1 MDPLK
6 TLQKQFGYETFRL
19 NQEAIIRSVLDKKD
33 TFVLMPTG
41 AGKSICYQVPA
52 LLLDGLTIVVSP
64 LIALMK
70 DQVDALRLN
79 GVQAAY
85 INSSQ
90 TWREQEEILR
100 DARAKKLKLLYLA
113 PEKLMGNSMAF
124 LHTLETFGVSLIA
137 IDEAHCISHWGHD
150 FRPEYRMLSEVK
162 KVFPEVAVIAL
173 TATADQVTQKDIIEK
188 LELKDPAIFI
198 SSFNRPN
205 IRYTVQRKKSDVFIR
220 LLDFLERHA
229 DDSGIIYCLS
239 RKSTES
245 LVADLELH
253 GINALPYH
261 AGMDRGQRTRNQ
273 EMFLRDE
280 VRIIVATIAFG
291 MGIDKSNVRY
301 VVHMDLPKNIESYYQ
316 ETGRAGRDGIDSE
329 ALLFY
334 SPGDVIKLKKFALIE
349 NNPEQT
355 EILTRKLDQMGR
367 YGELRS
373 CRRRYLLS
381 YFDEASGDY
390 CGNCDVCLSK
400 GERFDVTV
408 LARKML
414 SAILLLGETFG
425 GQYLIDFLRGSASS
439 RMQPRHTELDTFGSG
454 ADISKEAWERMIR
467 ELLESGYILR
477 SDDFYPVIRLTEA
490 GREVLKGTTN
500 VSFEKQREVTAVWAE
515 LQGVKLPYESVL
527 YDALKDVRRA
537 LANEE
542 NIAPYIVL
550 SDATL
555 VEMATYL
562 PQNLD
567 QLSRIAGFG
576 EMKLEKYGADFL
588 SAVNAHCKKHGL
600 MSRIAMRSPKKINN
614 PSAIRETPTLQQ
626 TLTLFRQGH
635 SIEEIAALRKI
646 STATVEGHLA
656 LYVERGKIDAD
667 ELVDPQRLAVIRAA
681 IQHVGGKMLTPVKSY
696 LGEEYRYPEIRF
708 AMAEVR
714 SQSAKQLAR
723 KAEATQREVLNA

>member
-1 MDPLK
+1 MDPLE

-19 NQEAIIRSVLDKKD
+19 NQEAIIRSVLDKKN

-41 AGKSICYQVPA
+41 AGKSICYQIPA
-52 LLLDGLTIVVSP
+52 LLLDGITVVVSP

-70 DQVDALRLN
+70 DQVDALRVN

-90 TWREQEEILR
+90 TWREQEEILH

-162 KVFPEVAVIAL
+162 KVFPEVPVIAL
-173 TATADQVTQKDIIEK
+173 TATADKVTQNDIVEK
-188 LELKDPAIFI
+188 LELKDPAVFI

-205 IRYTVQRKKSDVFIR
+205 ICYTVQRKKSDVFVR

-239 RKSTES
+239 RRSTES

-253 GINALPYH
+253 GIQALSYH
-261 AGMDRGQRTRNQ
+261 AGMERAQRTRNQ

-280 VRIIVATIAFG
+280 VKIIVATIAFG

-316 ETGRAGRDGIDSE
+316 ETGRAGRDGVDSE

-367 YGELRS
+367 YGELRT
-373 CRRRYLLS
+373 CRRRYLLN
-381 YFDEASGDY
+381 YFDEASGDF

-400 GERFDVTV
+400 GERFDVTA
-408 LARKML
+408 LARRVL
-414 SAILLLGETFG
+414 SAVLLLGETFG
-425 GQYLIDFLRGSASS
+425 AQYLIDFLRGSASS
-439 RMQPRHTELDTFGSG
+439 RMQPRHTELDTFGTG
-454 ADISKEAWERMIR
+454 AGISKEAWDRMIR
-467 ELLESGYILR
+467 ELLETGYIFR
-477 SDDFYPVIRLTEA
+477 SDDVYPVIKLTET
-490 GREVLKGTTN
+490 GRAVLKGTMN
-500 VSFEKQREVTAVWAE
+500 VSFDKQREVTAVWAE
-515 LQGVKLPYESVL
+515 LQGAKLPYESAL

-542 NIAPYIVL
+542 NIASYIVL

-555 VEMATYL
+555 MEMATYL
-562 PQNLD
+562 PQSLD

-588 SAVNAHCKKHGL
+588 SAINAHCRKQGL

-614 PSAIRETPTLQQ
+614 PAAIRETPTLQQ

-635 SIEEIAALRKI
+635 SIKEIAALRKI
-646 STATVEGHLA
+646 TTTTVEGHLA

-667 ELVDPQRLAVIRAA
+667 ELVDPERIPVIRTA
-681 IQHVGGKMLTPVKSY
+681 IQHVGGKMLTPVKNY
-696 LGEEYRYPEIRF
+696 LGDDYSYSEVRF
-708 AMAEVR
+708 VMAEVKA
-714 SQSAKQLAR
+714 QSTKQFLRGASG
-723 KAEATQREVLNA
+723 QHRESMEG